1 MKTGFAK
8 IATFEFWAKFT
19 RTEYWANQNRYIFL
33 LCSLLTIFGILYVY
47 FHDSDNQRTKNVGT
61 SYELKKL
68 STDVLKQI
76 NSIVENN
83 PQSNSN
89 DSSQTANTSQDSSLA
104 EVAKGDAKN
113 ANQVSD
119 AVVNRIVDYISFNF
133 PDWDSVNREALRRGI
148 TGLSKNSTITQ
159 LSSVKISIKSYFWLN
174 GPITLL
180 EIFFWSIFGVLTSLL
195 YFITE
200 DIRNKDPKIHFEPD
214 QIPSHVAK
222 LFYAP
227 VVTMVIIFCY
237 DYATG
242 DSGTDLSVSK
252 AILVVSFL
260 LGFYSGRAMELLN
273 RVKEVLLPYASEK
286 GTKPA
291 DVNRDEPAGKK
302 ITINLELAN
311 SEMPP
316 DTDYETVLN
325 QLGTAVVKLID
336 KSNASEILLTKTGED
351 QEGLFVAEN
360 VVGNNYKL
368 QASFVTTDNL
378 SFVYEADID
387 LSTEDTFE
395 IALKKDEVDG

>member
-76 NSIVENN
+76 NSIVEND

-89 DSSQTANTSQDSSLA
+89 DSNQTANTSQDSSLA

-133 PDWDSVNREALRRGI
+133 PDWDSVNREALRRDI
-148 TGLSKNSTITQ
+148 TGLSKNSTITH

-174 GPITLL
+174 GPLTLL

-200 DIRNKDPKIHFEPD
+200 AIRNKDPKIHFEPD

-273 RVKEVLLPYASEK
+273 RVKEVLLPYASDK
-286 GTKPA
+286 GPKPA

-316 DTDYETVLN
+316 ETDYESVLN

>member
-76 NSIVENN
+76 NSIVEND

-89 DSSQTANTSQDSSLA
+89 DSSQTANNSNDSSLA

-113 ANQVSD
+113 ANQVSG

-133 PDWDSVNREALRRGI
+133 PDWDSTNREALRRDI
-148 TGLSKNSTITQ
+148 TGLSKNSAITH

-174 GPITLL
+174 GPLTLL

-200 DIRNKDPKIHFEPD
+200 AIRNKDPKIHFEPD

-286 GTKPA
+286 GAKPA

-316 DTDYETVLN
+316 ETDYESVLN

-336 KSNASEILLTKTGED
+336 KSNATEILLTKTGED